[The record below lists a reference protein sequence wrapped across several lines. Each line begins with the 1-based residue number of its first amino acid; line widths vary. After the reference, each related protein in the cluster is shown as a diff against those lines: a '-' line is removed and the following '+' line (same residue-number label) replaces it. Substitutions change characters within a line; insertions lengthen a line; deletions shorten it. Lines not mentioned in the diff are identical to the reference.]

1 MMVLFNADEGYI
13 KVTMMND
20 SIRGGDGVITPK
32 GGWCKNWAK
41 TPEELVAVLDAN
53 NVDVYE
59 DNLYHSSDVDD
70 ANDYG
75 FTFVWEAHDI
85 INEALAIIDKRLMKC
100 EAIPLVDRA
109 EIVHG
114 GIGNSKVRRPDNK
127 YAYYRDERV
136 DRVNKR
142 KGYDKLA
149 DDHVYRSHAGGVAAA
164 IRDDMARDEE
174 FQAQGARGAKECDY
188 EDVEFEQGQISSWC
202 DEQEPLCTSDD
213 TWEDYT
219 ARLVESYEVTTG
231 LDLGYERTEA
241 QVDAEYAKY
250 KASNRKPAVQELRDN
265 RDKNIADMLRAKE
278 KELKAGIKPIAG
290 LEDDATV
297 DHEYQQE
304 AAAEGI
310 AAAIERQ
317 SWTCSSRTDEQLEK
331 DLEALSQ

>member
-70 ANDYG
+70 CNDYG
-75 FTFVWEAHDI
+75 FTFIWEAHDI

-142 KGYDKLA
+142 KGYNKLA
-149 DDHVYRSHAGGVAAA
+149 ADHVYRSHAGGVAAA
-164 IRDDMARDEE
+164 IRDDAAMEAEGI
-174 FQAQGARGAKECDY
+174 QGGH
-188 EDVEFEQGQISSWC
+188 I
-202 DEQEPLCTSDD
+202 
-213 TWEDYT
+213 
-219 ARLVESYEVTTG
+219 
-231 LDLGYERTEA
+231 
-241 QVDAEYAKY
+241 EYD
-250 KASNRKPAVQELRDN
+250 RKPAILELRDN
-265 RDKNIADMLRAKE
+265 RDKNIADML
-278 KELKAGIKPIAG
+278 KARSLNKQDQKWAEI
-290 LEDDATV
+290 DDATV
-297 DHEYQQE
+297 DHEYQE
-304 AAAEGI
+304 AAAAEGI
-310 AAAIERQ
+310 AAAIERLPSTKCVEEVDNGHGDG
-317 SWTCSSRTDEQLEK
+317 SWTVSGKTDEQLEK
-331 DLEALSQ
+331 DLEALSQY

>member
-53 NVDVYE
+53 GVDVYE

-70 ANDYG
+70 CNDYG

-85 INEALAIIDKRLMKC
+85 INEALAILDKRLMKC

-136 DRVNKR
+136 DRVEKR
-142 KGYDKLA
+142 KGYNKLA
-149 DDHVYRSHAGGVAAA
+149 ADHVYRSHAGGVAAA
-164 IRDDMARDEE
+164 IRDDMAMEAE
-174 FQAQGARGAKECDY
+174 GIQGGH
-188 EDVEFEQGQISSWC
+188 I
-202 DEQEPLCTSDD
+202 
-213 TWEDYT
+213 
-219 ARLVESYEVTTG
+219 
-231 LDLGYERTEA
+231 
-241 QVDAEYAKY
+241 EYDP
-250 KASNRKPAVQELRDN
+250 KPAIQVMQDNRAKELRDN
-265 RDKNIADMLRAKE
+265 RDKNIAGMLRARE
-278 KELKAGIKPIAG
+278 IQADIAKAALI
-290 LEDDATV
+290 DDATV
-297 DHEYQQE
+297 DHEYQAN

-310 AAAIERQ
+310 AAAIERLDTSKGVLKLDSRKTQ
-317 SWTCSSRTDEQLEK
+317 CVEEVDNGHGDGSWTATRGCHSRREGLGSK
-331 DLEALSQ
+331 

>member
-53 NVDVYE
+53 GVDVYE

-70 ANDYG
+70 CNDYG

-85 INEALAIIDKRLMKC
+85 INEALAILDKRLMKC

-136 DRVNKR
+136 DRVEKR
-142 KGYDKLA
+142 KGYNKLA
-149 DDHVYRSHAGGVAAA
+149 ADHVYRSHAGGVAAA
-164 IRDDMARDEE
+164 IRDDAAMEAEGI
-174 FQAQGARGAKECDY
+174 QGGH
-188 EDVEFEQGQISSWC
+188 I
-202 DEQEPLCTSDD
+202 
-213 TWEDYT
+213 
-219 ARLVESYEVTTG
+219 
-231 LDLGYERTEA
+231 
-241 QVDAEYAKY
+241 EYD
-250 KASNRKPAVQELRDN
+250 RKPAIQIMRDNRDKELRDN
-265 RDKNIADMLRAKE
+265 RDNNIAGMLRARE
-278 KELKAGIKPIAG
+278 IQADIAKAALI
-290 LEDDATV
+290 DDATV
-297 DHEYQQE
+297 DHEYQAN
-304 AAAEGI
+304 AAAEGV

-331 DLEALSQ
+331 DLEALSQY